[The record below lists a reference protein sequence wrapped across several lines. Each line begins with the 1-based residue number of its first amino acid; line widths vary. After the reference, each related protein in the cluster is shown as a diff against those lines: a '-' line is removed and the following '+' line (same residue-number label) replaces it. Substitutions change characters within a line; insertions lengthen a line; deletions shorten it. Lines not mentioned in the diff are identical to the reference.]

1 MAEAILMISLSP
13 TMEKGTIAG
22 WQKSVGDSIA
32 TGDLICEVETDKATM
47 DYEST
52 QEGTLLSILVDQ
64 GGSAKVGDP
73 IAIVGKEGEDI
84 AELEAKL
91 KKQLASSE
99 GDEKATPPNGTS
111 SPTQTKANQAA
122 VAASPPAQ
130 GGSHVGPAGS
140 EDGRL
145 KASPL
150 ARRLAQEAGISLDA
164 LTGSGPG
171 GRIVKKDI
179 ETAKTTGTYAPSP
192 VQSRVPGRM
201 QDRVEPVS
209 GKRAIIAKRLSE
221 SMRQAPHYYL
231 DIDVEASRLAR
242 LRDSLNRPRQKRGE
256 EKLSFNAF
264 LIKLVAEAITRNQ
277 NINASWEGDSI
288 RYYGSVDIG
297 LAVAQKEGLIT
308 PVVRN
313 CEAKGI
319 AAIDEE
325 LKELI
330 PRAQAG
336 RLTPEEYEGASFSI
350 TNLGSW
356 GISRFTAVINPPA
369 SAILA
374 VGALRQAPVPDEELG
389 FRFVDT
395 MTLTLGCDHRVI
407 DGAVG
412 AAFMADLKSMMEEP
426 GMVLL

>member
-22 WQKSVGDSIA
+22 WQKAVGDSIT

-99 GDEKATPPNGTS
+99 GDEKATTPKETS
-111 SPTQTKANQAA
+111 SPAQEKAKQASA
-122 VAASPPAQ
+122 AASPPAHRE
-130 GGSHVGPAGS
+130 SHAGPAGS
-140 EDGRL
+140 DDGRL

-150 ARRLAQEAGISLDA
+150 ARRLAQEAGIRLDA

-179 ETAKTTGTYAPSP
+179 ETAKTAGAYAPSP

-221 SMRQAPHYYL
+221 SMRQAPHFYL

-374 VGALRQAPVPDEELG
+374 VGALRQVPVPDEELG